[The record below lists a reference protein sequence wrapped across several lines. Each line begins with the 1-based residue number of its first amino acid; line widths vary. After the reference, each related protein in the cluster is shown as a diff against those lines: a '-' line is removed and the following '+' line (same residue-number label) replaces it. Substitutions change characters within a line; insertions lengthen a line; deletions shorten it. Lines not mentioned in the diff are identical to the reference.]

1 MWIKPREGLTTMSNF
16 FRMPILAVAIAG
28 LTGPQIAMAQTAAA
42 APAVASDAKPFVQT
56 DMNLTYT
63 PPAGFTAQDVGKLK
77 SQELDQKA
85 VECNDVVYS
94 AAPPN
99 AAEGYQGLSMGVTII
114 HPALSCGP
122 KGMVADDYMKAMV
135 AGGAKMPGLTPF
147 KEFATYSTDGRN
159 FAAVIAK
166 GPGATAGSDVYV
178 AMVGSVAK
186 EKVAEPVLLWALV
199 APDLDMLQKLVSST
213 VEFTGKKPH
222 ELYKVKLK

>member
-1 MWIKPREGLTTMSNF
+1 MSNF
-16 FRMPILAVAIAG
+16 FRMPILAVVIAG
-28 LTGPQIAMAQTAAA
+28 LTGPQIAMAQTAPAA
-42 APAVASDAKPFVQT
+42 AASDAKPFVQPEMT
-56 DMNLTYT
+56 LTYT

-85 VECNDVVYS
+85 VECNDVVYT

-99 AAEGYQGLSMGVTII
+99 AAEGYQGLSVGVTII
-114 HPALSCGP
+114 HPALSCAP
-122 KGMVADDYMKAMV
+122 KGMLADDYMKAMV
-135 AGGAKMPGLTPF
+135 AGGAKMPGLSAL

-166 GPGATAGSDVYV
+166 GAGATAGSDVYV

-186 EKVAEPVLLWALV
+186 EKIAEPVLLWALV

-213 VEFTGKKPH
+213 VQFTGKKPH